1 MDLSKRE
8 KIGIIIFG
16 LVIVFVISINYY
28 SKAKDKEI
36 QVIKN
41 EDMTKE
47 AAEKKIQVY
56 ICGEVKKPGVYE
68 LHEGDRLIK
77 LISLAGGITEKGDEN
92 SINMSVKLKDEDYIR
107 IPTKLNEN
115 ASGNQIQSSTGY
127 DFSGKINI
135 NTASL
140 EELKTLP
147 RIGDA
152 LASRILEYRTKN
164 GPFKD
169 IKDIKNV
176 SGIGEKMFENIKD
189 KICVY

>member
-8 KIGIIIFG
+8 KIGIIIFS

-28 SKAKDKEI
+28 SKAKDKGI

-41 EDMTKE
+41 EDMTQK

-92 SINMSVKLKDEDYIR
+92 SINMSAKLKDEDYIR
-107 IPTKLNEN
+107 IPAKNEN
-115 ASGNQIQSSTGY
+115 ASADQIQSSTGY

-140 EELKTLP
+140 EEFKTLP

-152 LASRILEYRTKN
+152 LANRILEYRAKN

>member
-8 KIGIIIFG
+8 KIGIIIFS
-16 LVIVFVISINYY
+16 LIIVSVISIDYY
-28 SKAKDKEI
+28 SKAKDKGI

-41 EDMTKE
+41 EDMTQE
-47 AAEKKIQVY
+47 AVEKKIQVY

-107 IPTKLNEN
+107 IPAKNEN
-115 ASGNQIQSSTGY
+115 ASTNQIQSSTGY

-152 LASRILEYRTKN
+152 LANRILEYRAKN

>member
-8 KIGIIIFG
+8 KIGIIIFS

-47 AAEKKIQVY
+47 TAEKKIQVY

-92 SINMSVKLKDEDYIR
+92 SINMSAKLKDEDYIR
-107 IPTKLNEN
+107 IPAKNEN
-115 ASGNQIQSSTGY
+115 ASANQIQSSTGY

-152 LASRILEYRTKN
+152 LANRILEYRAKN